1 MPASLKTADGRT
13 LAWEEFGSGPP
24 LLCHPGGPGVSGI
37 YFGGLPD
44 LAAERTVLALDP
56 RGTGAS
62 DHPADPH
69 SYDLSDYAADVEAVR
84 EHLGLERLD
93 YLGHSHGGFVGMTWA
108 STHPERVGRLVLSNT
123 AARFT
128 DTIRRRTEETIE
140 SYSGEPW
147 YADALAALRAHQS
160 GDFADSADLSALL
173 DRRLPFYFPRWGED
187 EKAVGALMSKSGMN
201 ADALRHFNERVAG
214 GMDLRSGL
222 ARVTAPVLVIT
233 GELDP
238 MGRESAEEIAA
249 ALPDATVVVVPDAG
263 HFIFGE
269 SGNRGAW
276 AQAIL
281 DYLNS

>member
-1 MPASLKTADGRT
+1 LKTADGRT

-24 LLCHPGGPGVSGI
+24 LLCHPGGPGMSGI
-37 YFGGLPD
+37 YFDGLPD
-44 LAAERTVLALDP
+44 LEAERTVLALDP

-62 DHPADPH
+62 DPPADPRD
-69 SYDLSDYAADVEAVR
+69 YDLAAYAADVEAVR

-108 STHPERVGRLVLSNT
+108 STYPECVGHLVLSNT
-123 AARFT
+123 APRFT
-128 DTIRRRTEETIE
+128 DTVRFQSEAIVE

-147 YADALAALRAHQS
+147 YPDALAALRAHQS
-160 GDFADSADLSALL
+160 GDFADSADLTALL

-187 EKAVGALMSKSGMN
+187 EKAVGELMSRSGMN

-214 GMDLRSGL
+214 GMDLRPGL
-222 ARVTAPVLVIT
+222 ARVTVPVLVIT

-238 MGRESAEEIAA
+238 MGRESAQEIAA
-249 ALPDATVVVVPDAG
+249 ALPNATVVVVPDAG

-269 SGNRGAW
+269 SGKRDAW